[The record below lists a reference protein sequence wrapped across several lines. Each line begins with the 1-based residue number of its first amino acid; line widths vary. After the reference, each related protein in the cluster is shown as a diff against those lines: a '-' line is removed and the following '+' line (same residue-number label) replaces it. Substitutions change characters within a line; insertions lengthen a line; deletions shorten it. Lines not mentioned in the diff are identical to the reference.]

1 MLQSGAA
8 ACVAREDQTCR
19 NSPCTKASL
28 LGGFTEVEITSDGS
42 ERQAKAHWP
51 LEDETAEIP
60 RQIKKLVEIAE
71 KNSEP
76 QIPT

>member
-1 MLQSGAA
+1 
-8 ACVAREDQTCR
+8 
-19 NSPCTKASL
+19 